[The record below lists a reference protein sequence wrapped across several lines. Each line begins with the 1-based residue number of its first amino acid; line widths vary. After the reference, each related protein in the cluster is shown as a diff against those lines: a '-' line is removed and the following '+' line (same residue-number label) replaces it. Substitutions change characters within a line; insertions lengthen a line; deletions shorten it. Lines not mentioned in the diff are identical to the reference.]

1 MSRAARRSVWLLP
14 LLGDR
19 SLGGREVFAAA
30 SEKELH
36 NDCRMVYNVPMTG
49 AEQMEGIADRTYYDT
64 GEAIKVGDVI
74 YLDNHRGVVEGVFE
88 PGTEDC
94 KAFSC
99 EETGGILIDMDE
111 FGLMLTPF
119 GDYAYLT
126 SNPQK

>member
-1 MSRAARRSVWLLP
+1 M
-14 LLGDR
+14 
-19 SLGGREVFAAA
+19 AAA

>member
-74 YLDNHRGVVEGVFE
+74 YLDNHRGVVEVSLNQELRIPRLF
-88 PGTEDC
+88 PV
-94 KAFSC
+94 KRRV
-99 EETGGILIDMDE
+99 
-111 FGLMLTPF
+111 
-119 GDYAYLT
+119 AY
-126 SNPQK
+126 